1 MSSKGIYLIKGS
13 RLAAM
18 KANTMQSGML
28 LRNFVAN
35 LGKVENKDQFICNQ
49 KRSQT
54 EKNEKTSIQLST
66 CTLQTP

>member
-18 KANTMQSGML
+18 KANPMQSGML

-35 LGKVENKDQFICNQ
+35 LGKVENKDQSICNQ

-54 EKNEKTSIQLST
+54 EKNEKTSIQ
-66 CTLQTP
+66 PPM